1 MIAVM
6 AIRLWRDIAS
16 CLSPHGYLWAGYPNY
31 RRLFG
36 RDSLISA
43 WQLLDVRPEIAKAT
57 LLALAKHQGLHFDQR
72 REEEPGKIPHEHYDG
87 GFLQKVCDLA
97 IVSAKWNTIRRY
109 FSWRFPYYGSVDST
123 ALWLILLGRYFKRTG
138 DADLVH
144 RLWPNAIMAL
154 HWIEFLG
161 DIDHDCF
168 IEYQRKSRH
177 GLAHQGWKD
186 GLLIDIEPPVAIVE
200 AQGYYYAAYREI
212 ALLAHEVMRDVHA
225 KIWYEKEAAILKQKF
240 NAAFWM
246 SEQGFFALALDGKK
260 RQVPIITS
268 NPGHL
273 LFTGIVDR
281 DKEAKLVKRLFSDD
295 LWTPYGIRTH
305 SVKDPDFDPVS
316 YHQGS
321 IWPHDNWII
330 YNGLQARGY
339 HREARLIKKALIY
352 AYNTLG
358 CMPELYGVDENG
370 RIFSIKN
377 ACSPQAW
384 ASGALLNFVTEGS
397 GK

>member
-1 MIAVM
+1 MTM
-6 AIRLWRDIAS
+6 MEKQLRRDIAK
-16 CLSPHGYLWAGYPNY
+16 CLSPDGYLWAGYPNY

-43 WQLLDVRPEIAKAT
+43 WQFLAARPEIAKAT
-57 LLALAKHQGLHFDQR
+57 LLALAKHQGLYFDR
-72 REEEPGKIPHEHYDG
+72 RKEEEPGKIPHEHYDG
-87 GFLQKVCDLA
+87 GFFQKVCDLT
-97 IVSAKWNTIRRY
+97 IVSAKWDTTNRY

-123 ALWLILLGRYFKRTG
+123 AWWLILLGRYFKRTG

-144 RLWPNAIMAL
+144 RLWPNAMMAL
-154 HWIEFLG
+154 QWTEFMG
-161 DIDHDCF
+161 DIDKDRF
-168 IEYQRKSRH
+168 IEYQRKNRH
-177 GLAHQGWKD
+177 GLVHQGWKD
-186 GLLIDIEPPVAIVE
+186 GLLIDMEPPVAIVE

-212 ALLAHEVMRDVHA
+212 ASLSHKVMRDVNT
-225 KIWYEKEAAILKQKF
+225 KIRYEKEAALLKEKF

-246 SEQGFFALALDGKK
+246 PEQGFFSLALDGKK

-273 LFTGIVDR
+273 LFTGIVNR
-281 DKEAKLVKRLFSDD
+281 DKEAKLVKRLFSGD

-305 SVKDPDFDPVS
+305 SSKDDRFDPAS

-330 YNGLQARGY
+330 YKGLRARGY
-339 HREARLIKKALIY
+339 NREARLIKEALIY

-358 CMPELYGVDENG
+358 CIPELYGVDENG
-370 RIFSIKN
+370 RIFLLKN

-384 ASGALLNFVTEGS
+384 ASGALLNLVTEGS
-397 GK
+397 DK